1 LARSTR
7 LEENEP
13 DEGET
18 TLKKLALLVSVA
30 SFVMAGAA
38 SAQETARASQ
48 KNAVASKAAE
58 GAAAPKRETFSTGV
72 AKARDLLDSAI
83 STSSLDENDI
93 LKFSP
98 RSVSDLLRD
107 LPGVRADAS
116 QGEGYGN
123 ISIRGLPI
131 AATGSKYVQLQEDGL
146 PVMEFGDT
154 PFATAD
160 TFVRLDSNI
169 GQVQAIRGGSASTF
183 ASNSPGGVINFI
195 SKTGVEAGGSI
206 QTTFGV
212 NYRSN
217 RVDFDYGAP
226 LSDTLRFHVGGFYRS
241 GEGIRRTG
249 YDGQDGGQIK
259 FNVTKDFDGGYIRFY
274 GKYLNDKTP
283 VYGYVPVKVSG
294 TDASPTYSSF
304 PGFDIKRDSVLTRNI
319 AGLIGLD
326 SNNNLSRQDV
336 REGMHAVVKSVG
348 FEAKFD
354 VSGWS
359 VTNRFRYSGMTG
371 GFVSPEF
378 VQVSSAPNVMGRV
391 GGFGGTLSYATGPR
405 AGQAITDPS
414 TLNGNGLLI
423 PLTFANVRYNSL
435 DNVTNDLR
443 ASRSWKVGDGE
454 LTATGGFYKARQTI
468 DLSYLWGSVVQD
480 VLGDGNASLINVT
493 SRTGVPITQGGF
505 YGFGAAL
512 LGNGCCRERRDAR
525 YDVNAP
531 YASINYHLGKLA
543 VGGSVRYD
551 KGSAKG
557 VQTFGI
563 GATSYDI
570 NGDGV
575 ISSAE
580 SRTSRL
586 NFASNGLIDYSYDT
600 LSYSVSANYR
610 VAQSFSVFG
619 RYSRGGRAN
628 ADRIYSVQFINSAD
642 GSLLNDSTA
651 VDPVRQAEGG
661 FKYRTD
667 STMLNLTAFWAEAM
681 DSNLDPRNGAPIR
694 RLFRAKG
701 LEFEGSYTRGI
712 FSVAAGATYTDAKIA
727 KDTLNPVITGKTPQ
741 NQADFVFQ
749 VTPQINIDRYSIGAV
764 LIGTTGSYS
773 TVENSLRIPGYVTT
787 NAFAQARVAKNLLV
801 SLNAANLMNVKAI
814 TGVADATIPTTGVVQ
829 ARVLAGRTISA
840 ALRYDF

>member
-1 LARSTR
+1 LRKPS
-7 LEENEP
+7 
-13 DEGET
+13 
-18 TLKKLALLVSVA
+18 LLISVA
-30 SFVMAGAA
+30 SFAFA
-38 SAQETARASQ
+38 STALAQEAAPAAKEGASTEAT
-48 KNAVASKAAE
+48 AVA
-58 GAAAPKRETFSTGV
+58 PRRENFSTGV

-116 QGEGYGN
+116 PGEGYGN

-160 TFVRLDSNI
+160 TFMRLDSNI

-195 SKTGVEAGGSI
+195 SKTGMKAGGSI
-206 QTTFGV
+206 QTSFGL

-217 RVDFDYGAP
+217 RIDFDYGAP
-226 LSDTLRFHVGGFYRS
+226 LSDTLRFHVGGFYRR
-241 GEGIRRTG
+241 GEGVRHTG

-259 FNVTKDFDGGYIRFY
+259 LNVTKEFTGGYIRFF
-274 GKYLNDKTP
+274 GKYLNDRTP
-283 VYGYVPVKVSG
+283 VYGYMPVQVTG
-294 TDASPTYSSF
+294 TNADPTYSNV
-304 PGFDIKRDSVLTRNI
+304 PGFDMKRDTVLTRNFSSI
-319 AGLIGLD
+319 IGLD
-326 SNNNLSRQDV
+326 SNNNLSRQSLRD
-336 REGMHAVVKSVG
+336 GQNPIAKTIG

-354 VSGWS
+354 VAGWS
-359 VTNRFRYSGMTG
+359 VTNRFRYAGMSG
-371 GFVSPEF
+371 GFISPEF
-378 VQVSSAPNVMGRV
+378 VQVSSAADVMARV
-391 GGFGGTLSYATGPR
+391 GGVGGTLSYATGPN
-405 AGQAITDPS
+405 AGQAIANPS

-423 PLTFANVRYNSL
+423 PLTFANLRYNSL

-443 ASRSWKVGDGE
+443 GSRSWKIGGGE
-454 LTATGGFYKARQTI
+454 FTATAGFYKSRQTL
-468 DLSYLWGSVVQD
+468 DVTYLWSSVIQD
-480 VLGDGNASLINVT
+480 VRGGGNASLIDVT
-493 SRTGVPITQGGF
+493 SSTGVAITQQGF

-512 LGNGCCRERRDAR
+512 LDGGCCREHRDAR

-531 YASINYHLGKLA
+531 YASVNYHIGKLA
-543 VGGSVRYD
+543 IGGSLRYD
-551 KGSAKG
+551 MGF
-557 VQTFGI
+557 VQGTLTPGI

-570 NGDGV
+570 NGDGM
-575 ISSAE
+575 ISAAE

-586 NFASNGLIDYSYDT
+586 NPGSTGLIDYSYNH

-610 VAQSFSVFG
+610 LAETFSLFG

-628 ADRIYSVQFINSAD
+628 GDRIFSSNFINYSD
-642 GSLLNDSTA
+642 GSLVRSKAA
-651 VDPVRQAEGG
+651 VDTVRQAEGG
-661 FKYRTD
+661 LKYRTE
-667 STMLNLTAFWAEAM
+667 STMLNLTAFWAESM
-681 DSNLDPRNGAPIR
+681 DTNVDPRNGTPIE

-712 FSVAAGATYTDAKIA
+712 ASITAGATYTKAEIA
-727 KDTLNPVITGKTPQ
+727 KDYLDPSLNGNTPQ

-749 VTPQINIDRYSIGAV
+749 VTPQISTDRFSIGAV
-764 LIGTTGSYS
+764 FIGTTGSYS
-773 TVENSLRIPGYVTT
+773 TVENQLRIPGYMTT
-787 NAFAQARVAKNLLV
+787 NAFAQARVTKSLLV
-801 SLNAANLMNVKAI
+801 SLNAANLLDVKAI

-829 ARVLAGRTISA
+829 ARALAGRTISA
-840 ALRYDF
+840 TARFDF